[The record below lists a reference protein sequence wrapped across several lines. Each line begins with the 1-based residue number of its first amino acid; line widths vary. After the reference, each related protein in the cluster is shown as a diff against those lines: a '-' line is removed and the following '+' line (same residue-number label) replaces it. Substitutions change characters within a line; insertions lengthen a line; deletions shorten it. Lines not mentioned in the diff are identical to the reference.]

1 VAVSEHR
8 ERRPPPE
15 EEQVVATETQ
25 LMPVEAPAT
34 GRTIDEVAVAGAAEV
49 AELAARA
56 RTAQVAWRERSFRE
70 RTAVLDAARRW
81 LARNADRMRETICR
95 ETGKTDD
102 DAQLE
107 IAVALQSFAFW
118 SKRSER
124 YLAEERFR
132 TWAPMVLGRKVTV
145 RYDPYGLVGV
155 IGPWNY
161 PLVNA
166 FCDCVP
172 ALMAGNAVLLKP
184 SEVTPLTA
192 LLTAEM
198 LAESGMPE
206 GVFTVVNGGRETG
219 EAVVDAVDYVMFTGS
234 TATGQAVMR
243 RAADTVTPVS
253 LELGGKDAMI
263 VCADANLERAAN
275 AAAFSALCNS
285 GQVCI
290 SVERIYVEDA
300 IYDRF
305 VARLGEIV
313 QGLRQ
318 GAAGGPGSVEVGAI
332 THPPQIE
339 IIERHVRDALDKGA
353 RAVTG
358 GARRSG
364 PGRFFEP
371 TVLADVDHSMSCMTE
386 ETFGPT
392 IPVMR
397 VADVDEA
404 IRLANDSPYGLQGS
418 VFTSDAAKGEAIAR
432 RMECGAVCVNDALV
446 NYMVF
451 DAPMGG
457 WKTSGIGSR
466 HGAGGIRKYCRT
478 QTILGT
484 GPQLKRDV
492 HHFPYSPR
500 VSKLLAGFVGR
511 LYGR

>member
-1 VAVSEHR
+1 
-8 ERRPPPE
+8 
-15 EEQVVATETQ
+15 
-25 LMPVEAPAT
+25 
-34 GRTIDEVAVAGAAEV
+34 
-49 AELAARA
+49 
-56 RTAQVAWRERSFRE
+56 
-70 RTAVLDAARRW
+70 
-81 LARNADRMRETICR
+81 MRETICR

-107 IAVALQSFAFW
+107 IAVALQSFKFW
-118 SKRSER
+118 SKRSAT
-124 YLAEERFR
+124 YLREERFR

-145 RYDPYGLVGV
+145 RYEPYGLVGV

-198 LAESGMPE
+198 LAESGLPS
-206 GVFTVVNGGRETG
+206 GVFTVVNGARETG

-234 TATGQAVMR
+234 TATGRAVME
-243 RAADTVTPVS
+243 RAAKTVTPVS

-305 VARLGEIV
+305 VERVAQIV
-313 QGLRQ
+313 SGLRQ
-318 GAAGGPGSVEVGAI
+318 GEAAGPGTVEVGAI
-332 THPPQIE
+332 THPPQID
-339 IIERHVRDALDKGA
+339 IVERHVQDAVAKGA
-353 RAVTG
+353 RALTG
-358 GARRSG
+358 GHRRPG

-371 TVLADVDHSMSCMTE
+371 TVLADVDHTMSCMTE

-392 IPVMR
+392 IPIMR

-404 IRLANDSPYGLQGS
+404 VRLANDSSYGLQGS
-418 VFTSDAAKGEAIAR
+418 VFTRSRSKGEAIAR
-432 RMECGAVCVNDALV
+432 RLQCGAVCVNDALV

-466 HGAGGIRKYCRT
+466 HGATGIRKYAHT
-478 QTILGT
+478 QTIVGS

-492 HHFPYSPR
+492 HHFPYKPST
-500 VSKLLAGFVGR
+500 SKLLASFVRR